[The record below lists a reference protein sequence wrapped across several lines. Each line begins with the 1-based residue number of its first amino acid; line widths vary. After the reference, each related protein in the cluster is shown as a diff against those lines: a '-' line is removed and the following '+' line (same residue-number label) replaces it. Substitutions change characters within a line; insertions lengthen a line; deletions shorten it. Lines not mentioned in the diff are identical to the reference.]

1 MELGPLF
8 TQLRFGRVKIDL
20 TQSPRGDERWYRG
33 GAFPVGCPYLS
44 DGISLTYAASHSSFD
59 LLVVCIL

>member
-8 TQLRFGRVKIDL
+8 TQLCFGRVKIDL
-20 TQSPRGDERWYRG
+20 TQSPRGDERWYQG
-33 GAFPVGCPYLS
+33 EFSVGCPYLS
-44 DGISLTYAASHSSFD
+44 DGILLTYAASHCSFD

>member
-20 TQSPRGDERWYRG
+20 TQSPRSDEHWYQG
-33 GAFPVGCPYLS
+33 GEFSASCPYLS
-44 DGISLTYAASHSSFD
+44 DGISLTHAASHSSFD